1 MYSRLYKNYVT
12 TLLLVVYV
20 FNQLDR
26 LVFLVLMEPV
36 KREFSLTDSQLG
48 FVGGPALLLLYSF
61 LGVPVARL
69 ADRGQRIILMTV
81 GIGLW
86 SIIVASTAAVH
97 QFWTLVLVRVGVG
110 VGEAGF
116 SAIAIS
122 VISDYENGAERARA
136 LSKFLLAYPIA
147 GLMSYLL
154 GGWVNQLYGWRPV
167 FLIAGLPG
175 ILLALL
181 VATTVREPLRRLPS
195 GSKDPNQ
202 QPLRV
207 VLSTL
212 WQRRSLRHLAIAQ
225 GLSNVASNAM
235 EWASVFFIRKHHMGT
250 GELGSWLAFTAGI
263 GGCVGVWLSGFMV
276 TRFAAKDARRRT
288 SLLAVA
294 ALLVPPIALFVLWY
308 PSKNAALVG
317 YLVLNLPVLF
327 FIAPTAGLVQDLVG
341 SNMRA
346 TMAAIFFLV
355 QMILGGVLANQFV
368 GTFSD
373 VFTSFTGDS
382 TLGLCWSMT
391 LGAMVS
397 LWAAVHFW
405 LAGRF
410 VREDL
415 AMSGSNEQSPLSLEH
430 ADVPI

>member
-1 MYSRLYKNYVT
+1 VYSKLYKSYVT

-61 LGVPVARL
+61 LGVPVARW
-69 ADRGQRIILMTV
+69 ADRGRRITLMAV
-81 GIGLW
+81 GIALW
-86 SIIVASTAAVH
+86 SAVVASTAAVH
-97 QFWTLVLVRVGVG
+97 QFWALVLVRVGVG

-122 VISDYENGAERARA
+122 VISDYESGTARARA

-147 GLMSYLL
+147 GLLSYLL

-181 VATTVREPLRRLPS
+181 VVTTVREPVRQLPS
-195 GSKDPNQ
+195 GSGDPDQ
-202 QPLRV
+202 PPLRV

-225 GLSNVASNAM
+225 GLSNVSSNSM
-235 EWASVFFIRKHHMGT
+235 EWASVFFIRRHHMGT
-250 GELGSWLAFTAGI
+250 GELGSWLALSAGI
-263 GGCVGVWLSGFMV
+263 GGCVSVWLSGFLV
-276 TRFAAKDARRRT
+276 TRFGAKDARART
-288 SLLAVA
+288 SLLALA
-294 ALLVPPIALFVLWY
+294 ALLVPPLALLVLWY
-308 PSKNAALVG
+308 PSKTPALVA

-341 SNMRA
+341 SEMRA
-346 TMAAIFFLV
+346 TMAAIFFLI

-373 VFTSFTGDS
+373 EFTSLTGDS

-410 VREDL
+410 LREDL
-415 AMSGSNEQSPLSLEH
+415 AMARANEQTPHSLEH
-430 ADVPI
+430 ADVPA